1 MIDFAVAA
9 RNFLV
14 FAVLDRALV
23 DQDLLLFSFGVADS
37 ITFKVFVYLFHSNSD
52 LLFFD
57 ALSDLCNGH
66 DIDFVSLSLCIC
78 DSSSVLAI

>member
-52 LLFFD
+52 L
-57 ALSDLCNGH
+57 CNGH
-66 DIDFVSLSLCIC
+66 DTGFVSLSLCNC